1 MVAVKSQAPNSLD
14 VILEKIR
21 SVGPGFRERAVEAER
36 AGRVSDE
43 TIAELGAAGAFRIA
57 APREYGG
64 YELSVAEQMEV
75 ITEVAKWDGSTAWV
89 VWVGAT
95 QNWIGVGCG
104 PKVVEE
110 IFGTTSSGPYLA
122 AVGHLPVTRGRARR
136 VQDGWI
142 VTGGPWAFASNA
154 LWSPWSNLGVLV
166 EGEGEPYLAGVQ
178 VHRDELK
185 TLDDWHVAG
194 MCGSGSNSV
203 ALIRDEIFVPTHR
216 CVPMNEITSGARGI
230 ELEGSLWKTPTLG
243 WAFSTMAGMSIGLAE
258 GTLQRFLERAAGRP
272 IRGTSYQ
279 NQLEAPLTHHVLA
292 EVHVK
297 LRAAKLMT
305 RANAEATDRMGQR
318 AAAGSPAEPEE
329 LQEFHARILLEAAEA
344 AKLCAEAIELMQ
356 RNSGSSA
363 IQESELIQ
371 RAWRDARVVTLHGAL
386 NREVLAENYGR
397 LMAGLQPHT
406 YAGVAG
412 VRPK

>member
-1 MVAVKSQAPNSLD
+1 MVAVKSEAPDSLD
-14 VILEKIR
+14 VILDKIR
-21 SVGPGFRERAVEAER
+21 SVGPNFRDRAVEAER

-43 TIAELGAAGAFRIA
+43 TIAELGDAGAFKIGT
-57 APREYGG
+57 PREYGG
-64 YELSVAEQMEV
+64 YELSVAEQLEV

-110 IFGTTSSGPYLA
+110 VFGTTSSGPYLA
-122 AVGHLPVTRGRARR
+122 AVGHLPATRGRARR
-136 VQDGWI
+136 AQDGWI
-142 VTGGPWAFASNA
+142 VSGGPWPFASNA
-154 LWSPWSNLGVLV
+154 LWTEWSNLGVLV
-166 EGEGEPYLAGVQ
+166 EGDGETYLAGTQ
-178 VHRDELK
+178 VPRHKLK

-203 ALIRDEIFVPTHR
+203 ALIEDEIFVPAHR
-216 CVPMNEITSGARGI
+216 LVPMNEIASAGRGI
-230 ELEGSLWKTPTLG
+230 ELKGSLWRAPTLG
-243 WAFSTMAGMSIGLAE
+243 WGFSTMAGMSIGLAE
-258 GTLQRFLERAAGRP
+258 GVLQRFLERAAGRA
-272 IRGTSYQ
+272 IRSTSYQ
-279 NQLEAPLTHHVLA
+279 NQLEAPPTHLMLG

-305 RANAEATDRMGQR
+305 QANAQATDRMGQR
-318 AAAGSPAEPEE
+318 DFSLSPIEPEE
-329 LQEFHARILLEAAEA
+329 LQEFNARVLLETAEA

-363 IQESELIQ
+363 IQEAEPIQ

-386 NREVLAENYGR
+386 NLEAKAENYGR
-397 LMAGLQPHT
+397 LMAGLPPHQW
-406 YAGVAG
+406 AGIA
-412 VRPK
+412 